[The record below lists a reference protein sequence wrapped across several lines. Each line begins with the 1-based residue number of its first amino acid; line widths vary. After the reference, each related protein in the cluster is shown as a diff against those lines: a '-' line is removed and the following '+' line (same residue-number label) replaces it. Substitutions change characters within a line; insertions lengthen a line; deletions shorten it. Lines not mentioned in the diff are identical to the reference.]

1 MIIIIIV
8 VNFSAFLF
16 IFLFFIILVSQNLL
30 SFFKKYLALSG
41 SIGVA
46 RIFDWG
52 VPKPQ
57 ITCNGV
63 IRNFETG
70 IFCGSK
76 NIVECKIKS
85 RSLVLT
91 RN

>member
-52 VPKPQ
+52 GAQTANHMQWRYQKLR
-57 ITCNGV
+57 N
-63 IRNFETG
+63 RNFLWEQ
-70 IFCGSK
+70 K
-76 NIVECKIKS
+76 Y
-85 RSLVLT
+85 R
-91 RN
+91 RM

>member
-1 MIIIIIV
+1 MIIIV

-52 VPKPQ
+52 GGCPNRKSHAMALS
-57 ITCNGV
+57 
-63 IRNFETG
+63 ET
-70 IFCGSK
+70 SK
-76 NIVECKIKS
+76 QEFFVGAKIS
-85 RSLVLT
+85 
-91 RN
+91 